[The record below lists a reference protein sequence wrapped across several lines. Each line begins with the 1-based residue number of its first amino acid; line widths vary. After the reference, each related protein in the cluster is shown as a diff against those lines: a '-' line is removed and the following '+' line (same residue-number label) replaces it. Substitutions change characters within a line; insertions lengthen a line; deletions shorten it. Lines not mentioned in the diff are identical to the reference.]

1 MKSPC
6 KTTREE
12 PTLNADARK
21 PAHSDEEPA
30 QPCKERNA
38 IQKPPCPDRSGA
50 HAGALGLAV
59 NQPVNGLEWQL
70 GAMRGSVCL
79 DLESG
84 WESVYLS

>member
-1 MKSPC
+1 M
-6 KTTREE
+6 
-12 PTLNADARK
+12 
-21 PAHSDEEPA
+21 HSSLYKGNVR
-30 QPCKERNA
+30 KERKRQIFEKHVKNL
-38 IQKPPCPDRSGA
+38 R
-50 HAGALGLAV
+50 GALGLAV